1 LSLSEIQH
9 APADRVGTA
18 AMQKIFP
25 GIGAALM
32 AAAIMVSTVG
42 TVNAL
47 AMTGARACYAMAKDR
62 LFFRGAGKLNAARVP
77 ARALWIQCVW
87 SVILALP
94 RTFDPATGQYGNL
107 YNNLLDYI
115 ISATLIF
122 YVLTILGIFRLRKTQ
137 PDAPRPYRAVGYPW
151 LPILYIVGAT
161 V

>member
-1 LSLSEIQH
+1 G
-9 APADRVGTA
+9 VG
-18 AMQKIFP
+18 
-25 GIGAALM
+25 
-32 AAAIMVSTVG
+32 
-42 TVNAL
+42 
-47 AMTGARACYAMAKDR
+47 ACYEMAKDR

-151 LPILYIVGAT
+151 LPILYVVGAT
-161 V
+161 VVMVLLFAYRPTTTWPGLLILALAIPLY